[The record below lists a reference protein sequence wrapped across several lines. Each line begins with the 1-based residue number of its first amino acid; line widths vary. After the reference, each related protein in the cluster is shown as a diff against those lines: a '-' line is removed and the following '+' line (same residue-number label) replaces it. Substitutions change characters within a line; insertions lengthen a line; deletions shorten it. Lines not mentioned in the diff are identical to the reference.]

1 MRPLNLEMAAR
12 AQAIT
17 IYNLICQYSLDVMST
32 HSASKFERTILE
44 TIEKNLH
51 QLILEIS
58 KLPDMLAHRLN
69 DDIDPNMFEKTIR
82 RSVDNCRR
90 LMGNL
95 ELLPNPSDGISSRP
109 RQLQKDEIVTKSLH
123 TERDETVLRVI
134 AITGEKG
141 GIEEIERLLVND
153 RLEDGIEML
162 LEKMLRFLAEMPV
175 DRYHDYRDFRH
186 KGLRGY
192 LINRFLREKWRRAR
206 ERWSRDD

>member
-1 MRPLNLEMAAR
+1 MTHPRFTSRAR
-12 AQAIT
+12 ARAIP
-17 IYNLICQYSLDVMST
+17 IYHLICQYSLDVMST
-32 HSASKFERTILE
+32 HFASTFGRTILE

-51 QLILEIS
+51 QLILEIT
-58 KLPDMLAHRLN
+58 KLQDMLTHSSN
-69 DDIDPNMFEKTIR
+69 DDIDPNMFDKTIR

-95 ELLPNPSDGISSRP
+95 EILPNPSDVKIARAATEG
-109 RQLQKDEIVTKSLH
+109 DEI
-123 TERDETVLRVI
+123 VLRVI
-134 AITGEKG
+134 ATIDDKG
-141 GIEEIERLLVND
+141 WGRREEIERLLLD
-153 RLEDGIEML
+153 GSLEDGIEML

-206 ERWSRDD
+206 ERWSRDG

>member
-1 MRPLNLEMAAR
+1 
-12 AQAIT
+12 
-17 IYNLICQYSLDVMST
+17 
-32 HSASKFERTILE
+32 
-44 TIEKNLH
+44 
-51 QLILEIS
+51 
-58 KLPDMLAHRLN
+58 
-69 DDIDPNMFEKTIR
+69 
-82 RSVDNCRR
+82 
-90 LMGNL
+90 MGNL

-134 AITGEKG
+134 ATIGDKG
-141 GIEEIERLLVND
+141 GREEIESLLVD
-153 RLEDGIEML
+153 GRLEDGIGML